1 MDQEILDVLIVGA
14 GPGGIATAIECEIAG
29 VKKVLLCEKTESH
42 SGMLEK
48 FYKAGKRIDKDY
60 KKQVVELKGHI
71 PFKDSFKEE
80 TLENFTNLLK
90 EHRITPSY
98 KTDIESVKKEGEYFK
113 ITTTSNTTYHA
124 KFVVVAIG
132 KMGQPNRPTTYK
144 IPVALSKQVVFSIN
158 DCKENE
164 KTLVIGGGNSA
175 VEYAIALCKTTPTTL
190 NYRKKE
196 FSRINED
203 NAKNLQEV
211 LGNNTLKS
219 KLGVDIE
226 SLEEDN
232 TQIKVNFT
240 DNTSESFDRLLY
252 AIGGSTPLEFFKRCS
267 LELDPSTNIPVVKE
281 NLESNNIPN
290 LFIVGDILFKSGASI
305 ATALNH
311 GYDAAIEIAKRLQS

>member
-1 MDQEILDVLIVGA
+1 MSQEILDVLIVGA
-14 GPGGIATAIECEIAG
+14 GPGGIATAVECEIAG
-29 VKKVLLCEKTESH
+29 VKKALLCEKTESH

-90 EHRITPSY
+90 EHRI
-98 KTDIESVKKEGEYFK
+98 
-113 ITTTSNTTYHA
+113 
-124 KFVVVAIG
+124 
-132 KMGQPNRPTTYK
+132 
-144 IPVALSKQVVFSIN
+144 
-158 DCKENE
+158 
-164 KTLVIGGGNSA
+164 
-175 VEYAIALCKTTPTTL
+175 
-190 NYRKKE
+190 
-196 FSRINED
+196 NED

-226 SLEEDN
+226 SLEEDG

-311 GYDAAIEIAKRLQS
+311 GYDVAQEIAKRLRS